1 VAPSLQNKNSLEG
14 NSVSSFHHTV
24 QVCSIPFN
32 SRARYLRL
40 PSVSPGRANPTPKP
54 PAHTS
59 RSPFPRQN
67 TRVESEAEGSEIGP
81 SRPAATRSSV
91 LVTRPGIARLL
102 ANQTRPEPVGRQSA
116 KPSSRGPRDPSPARS
131 NRTSIPPSQAPSS
144 PVRPRFTAR
153 RAISPARSRSS
164 YAREVSPTRST
175 YTSTPREEPERSRLW
190 QELRQV
196 QKRSRPPTEKSRT
209 PEPP

>member
-1 VAPSLQNKNSLEG
+1 LTIA
-14 NSVSSFHHTV
+14 
-24 QVCSIPFN
+24 QVCSIPSN

-54 PAHTS
+54 PVRTS
-59 RSPFPRQN
+59 RSPFARQN
-67 TRVESEAEGSEIGP
+67 TRVESETEESDAGP
-81 SRPAATRSSV
+81 SRPKATRSSV
-91 LVTRPGIARLL
+91 LVTRPGIASLL
-102 ANQTRPEPVGRQSA
+102 ANRTRAEPVGRPNAPVSN
-116 KPSSRGPRDPSPARS
+116 RGVRDRSPTRS
-131 NRTSIPPSQAPSS
+131 NKSSVPPSQAPHS

-153 RAISPARSRSS
+153 RAVSPARSRSS
-164 YAREVSPTRST
+164 YAKDVSPTRSN
-175 YTSTPREEPERSRLW
+175 YTAAPREEPERSRLW

>member
-1 VAPSLQNKNSLEG
+1 M
-14 NSVSSFHHTV
+14 SSFLHMTA
-24 QVCSIPFN
+24 QFCSMASN

-54 PAHTS
+54 PARTS

-67 TRVESEAEGSEIGP
+67 TRVESETEGSEVGP
-81 SRPAATRSSV
+81 SRPTRSSV
-91 LVTRPGIARLL
+91 LVSRPSIARLL
-102 ANQTRPEPVGRQSA
+102 TNQTRPEPIGRQSA
-116 KPSSRGPRDPSPARS
+116 KPSSRGLRDPSPTRS
-131 NRTSIPPSQAPSS
+131 NKTSIPPSEAPSS
-144 PVRPRFTAR
+144 PVRPRFTVR
-153 RAISPARSRSS
+153 RAISPAMSRSS
-164 YAREVSPTRST
+164 RVREVSPTRSN

-196 QKRSRPPTEKSRT
+196 QKRPRPPTEKSRT